1 MKITT
6 GVIHLKN
13 AKKDANGLENVI
25 FATESQ
31 ISVIVG
37 MRNDPEKRLNFVKIG
52 NTIFSPMDVSFIE
65 TKEKDSYDLP
75 KYFLERRKKESS
87 VPVKIN

>member
-1 MKITT
+1 MKINTS
-6 GVIHLKN
+6 VVHLKH
-13 AKKDANGLENVI
+13 ATKDANGMENVI
-25 FATESQ
+25 YATDSQ
-31 ISVIVG
+31 VSIIVG

-65 TKEKDSYDLP
+65 TRQKDSYDLP
-75 KYFLERRKKESS
+75 KYFLERKEKEAS